1 VPAVG
6 AFIIFI
12 IFIIFAVAFRPAAD
26 TTTRVTA

>member
-1 VPAVG
+1 VVPAVG
-6 AFIIFI
+6 AFI